1 MKNVCWESQFDGLV
15 KFREWILNYSIEI
28 EGKEEVLATAEELDA
43 IDNEAKKTVKAGQK
57 QAWEN
62 YQKTITDL
70 IGSVLPLVENLKGQ
84 NAEIENYITSSI
96 NWFQKLRK
104 MFSIW

>member
-1 MKNVCWESQFDGLV
+1 
-15 KFREWILNYSIEI
+15 
-28 EGKEEVLATAEELDA
+28 LATAEELDA
-43 IDNEAKKTVKAGQK
+43 IDEEAKKTVKAGQK

-70 IGSVLPLVENLKGQ
+70 ISSVLPLVENLKGQ
-84 NAEIENYITSSI
+84 MLKLKIISISSI